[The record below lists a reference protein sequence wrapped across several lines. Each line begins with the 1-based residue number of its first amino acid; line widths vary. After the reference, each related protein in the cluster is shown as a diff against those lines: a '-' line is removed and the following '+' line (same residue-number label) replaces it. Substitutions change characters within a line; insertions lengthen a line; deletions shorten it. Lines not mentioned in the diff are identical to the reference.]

1 MKKLYVAHQDP
12 DSREWIP
19 VAVLEETQ
27 VGYELRYTMG
37 ASRCVG
43 FSGFGRMSE
52 LDRVYLSPEIFP
64 FFANRLI
71 SRARPEF
78 ESYMRWVGL
87 SPDSLNDPMSIL
99 AVTSGIRATDAYELF
114 SSPESVDGKL
124 GFEFFVRGI
133 RYLPGLTL
141 SLLAEDLIGSSL
153 RLMLDVQNEKDRSAV
168 LLRTERNMVIVGYT
182 PRYYC
187 SGMLDLLAMD
197 KVELS
202 IDVKRVNVD
211 APLDMRVLCSVKAS
225 GVPAG
230 FNLLKRVEDLQPW
243 TKEKID
249 HFSEKILN
257 QTNLDII

>member
-1 MKKLYVAHQDP
+1 MKKLYVAHQDSE
-12 DSREWIP
+12 SREWIP
-19 VAVLEETQ
+19 VAVLEETE

-37 ASRCVG
+37 ASRCIG

-52 LDRVYLSPEIFP
+52 LDRAYLSPELFP

-87 SPDSLNDPMSIL
+87 PPERLNDPMSIL
-99 AVTSGIRATDAYELF
+99 AVTGGVRATDAYELF
-114 SSPESVDGKL
+114 SSPASVDGKL
-124 GFEFFVRGI
+124 GFDFFVRGI

-153 RLMLDVQNEKDRSAV
+153 RLMLDVQNEKDSSAV
-168 LLRTERNMVIVGYT
+168 LLRTEKNMVIVGYT

-187 SGMLDLLAMD
+187 SGILDLLTMD
-197 KVELS
+197 GVELS
-202 IDVKRVNVD
+202 ITVKRVNMD
-211 APLDMRVLCSVKAS
+211 APLDMRVLCSVEAN
-225 GVPAG
+225 GVPAD
-230 FNLLKRVEDLQPW
+230 FNLMKKVADLQPW

-249 HFSEKILN
+249 HLSEQILK
-257 QTNLDII
+257 QTNLDIV